1 MSYLNHPLEQKGFP
15 SGLPYIVANEAA
27 ERFSFY
33 GMRTIL
39 VVFMTQYLLS
49 SNGQLAVMSEHD
61 AKGWYH
67 LFVSA
72 VYLTPLLGAVIADL
86 WWGKYRTIIF
96 LSLIYCAGHLTL
108 AIDDTRLGLAIG
120 LGLIALGAG
129 GIKPCVS
136 AHLGDQFGQTN
147 RSLIS
152 RAFAWFYMS
161 INIGAFVSTLL
172 TPWLL
177 HNYGAGWAF
186 GIPGVLMGLATL
198 FFWLGRYKF
207 VHIAPTGPQL
217 FPELIKGEN
226 LRIMG
231 RLGILYLFVAIF
243 WSLFDQT
250 GSSWVLQA
258 KEMDRYLLG
267 MEILPAQIQAAN
279 PLLIILLIPVF
290 SYVIYPGLDKIFHL
304 TSLRK
309 IAIGFFLAALAFSVT
324 SLAQE
329 KIDAGQLP
337 SIAWQLFSYLLLTS
351 AEVMVSIT
359 ALDWC
364 RTLSG
369 KSFSQTSFFK
379 SRSSI
384 GGRYWIEK

>member
-1 MSYLNHPLEQKGFP
+1 LGISDR
-15 SGLPYIVANEAA
+15 LPADF
-27 ERFSFY
+27 FSFFFDC
-33 GMRTIL
+33 T
-39 VVFMTQYLLS
+39 
-49 SNGQLAVMSEHD
+49 
-61 AKGWYH
+61 
-67 LFVSA
+67 
-72 VYLTPLLGAVIADL
+72 
-86 WWGKYRTIIF
+86 
-96 LSLIYCAGHLTL
+96 
-108 AIDDTRLGLAIG
+108 LAIG

-136 AHLGDQFGQTN
+136 AHLGDQFGKTN

-186 GIPGVLMGLATL
+186 GIPGVLMALATL

-207 VHIAPTGPQL
+207 VHIAPIGPQL

-226 LRIMG
+226 LRIIG

-290 SYVIYPGLDKIFHL
+290 SYVIYPFLGSGSGEDF
-304 TSLRK
+304 SPYVV
-309 IAIGFFLAALAFSVT
+309 AENCDWFF
-324 SLAQE
+324 
-329 KIDAGQLP
+329 
-337 SIAWQLFSYLLLTS
+337 
-351 AEVMVSIT
+351 
-359 ALDWC
+359 
-364 RTLSG
+364 SG
-369 KSFSQTSFFK
+369 CTG
-379 SRSSI
+379 I
-384 GGRYWIEK
+384 

>member
-1 MSYLNHPLEQKGFP
+1 
-15 SGLPYIVANEAA
+15 
-27 ERFSFY
+27 
-33 GMRTIL
+33 
-39 VVFMTQYLLS
+39 
-49 SNGQLAVMSEHD
+49 
-61 AKGWYH
+61 
-67 LFVSA
+67 
-72 VYLTPLLGAVIADL
+72 
-86 WWGKYRTIIF
+86 
-96 LSLIYCAGHLTL
+96 
-108 AIDDTRLGLAIG
+108 
-120 LGLIALGAG
+120 
-129 GIKPCVS
+129 
-136 AHLGDQFGQTN
+136 
-147 RSLIS
+147 
-152 RAFAWFYMS
+152 MS

-186 GIPGVLMGLATL
+186 GIPGVLMALATL

-207 VHIAPTGPQL
+207 VHIAPIGPQL

-226 LRIMG
+226 LRIIG

-290 SYVIYPGLDKIFHL
+290 SYVIYPGLEKIFHL

-359 ALDWC
+359 ALEYAY
-364 RTLSG
+364 TQAPKLMKSVLMALFMLSISLG
-369 KSFSQTSFFK
+369 NVFTSAVNFFIQQQDGSVLLEGADYFWFFSILMFATGLVFALVSPFFK
-379 SRSSI
+379 DKTILQSD
-384 GGRYWIEK
+384 